1 MASTGAIVL
10 IVIGFIL
17 IGLGAFGY
25 IYGTKKVDDEKSSQG
40 IHQIAKW
47 GGIIALVLGIFLLI
61 FGIVKAL
68 KKSPPQAMSVEPVR
82 SVSYQQ
88 MQQQYENPYQQMP
101 PQMSNPYQ
109 QQMPMANPYG
119 SGPYAGNYPSM
130 MTPVYQP
137 QNFSF

>member
-25 IYGTKKVDDEKSSQG
+25 IYGTKKVDDEKSSKG

-47 GGIIALVLGIFLLI
+47 GGIIALVLGIVLLI
-61 FGIVKAL
+61 FGIIKAL
-68 KKSPPQAMSVEPVR
+68 KKRPQQVMEAEPVR
-82 SVSYQQ
+82 SFSYQQ
-88 MQQQYENPYQQMP
+88 MQQQYAPQQQQSMQNPYQQP
-101 PQMSNPYQ
+101 
-109 QQMPMANPYG
+109 QQMMQNPYG

-137 QNFSF
+137 QNFTF

>member
-25 IYGTKKVDDEKSSQG
+25 IFGTKKVDDEKSSKG
-40 IHQIAKW
+40 IHQIAKY
-47 GGIIALVLGIFLLI
+47 GGIIALVLGIVLLI

-68 KKSPPQAMSVEPVR
+68 KKSPPQVETVEPVR

-88 MQQQYENPYQQMP
+88 MQQFQAPYQQ
-101 PQMSNPYQ
+101 QMSNPYQ

-137 QNFSF
+137 QNFTF

>member
-25 IYGTKKVDDEKSSQG
+25 IFGTKKVDDEKSSKG
-40 IHQIAKW
+40 IHQIAKY
-47 GGIIALVLGIFLLI
+47 GGIIALVLGVVLLI
-61 FGIVKAL
+61 FGIVKAV
-68 KKSPPQAMSVEPVR
+68 KKSPTQTINVEPVR
-82 SVSYQQ
+82 TVSYQQ
-88 MQQQYENPYQQMP
+88 MQQQPPQFENPYQQ
-101 PQMSNPYQ
+101 QMSNPYQ
-109 QQMPMANPYG
+109 QMSNPYG